1 MASLNLKIV
10 ILDTHD
16 IRVMNVAD
24 ASTYPDDPP
33 VVDNPTLKISPPGFL
48 PAYTIFKVGSNNFIT
63 SDLLELSEDDV
74 HNPLPDGV
82 YQITYSITPSD
93 TNFVTINFMRVDVLM
108 EKFDSAFMKLD
119 MMECDM
125 AIKKQAK
132 VELESIEILIHGAQV
147 AANKCA
153 FNEAYELYNKAH
165 CMLERMIHTDCGCTG
180 NNYF

>member
-1 MASLNLKIV
+1 MPTLNLKIV

-16 IRVMNVAD
+16 LTTMCIAD

-33 VVDNPTLKISPPGFL
+33 QEVSPQLLIVPPGFSSVAIPFEFL
-48 PAYTIFKVGSNNFIT
+48 TNNFIT
-63 SDLLELSEDDV
+63 SDLLELSEPDV

-82 YQITYSITPSD
+82 YQITYSVDPSE
-93 TNFVTINFMRVDVLM
+93 TNFYTINFMRVDRLL
-108 EKFDSAFMKLD
+108 EKWDSAFMKLD

-132 VELESIEILIHGAQV
+132 VELDSINLMIQGAVV

-153 FNEAYELYNKAH
+153 YTEAAELYSKAS
-165 CMLERMIHTDCGCTG
+165 CLLQRMIDTDCGCKG